1 VVRELAYTFKNQ
13 SLRQKHASRV
23 SFYTTDIC
31 CMMFEV
37 LMVMNNTVIGQKS
50 TDIAEY
56 AVTSVYHD
64 DL

>member
-1 VVRELAYTFKNQ
+1 MVRELAYTCKNQ
-13 SLRQKHASRV
+13 SLRQKHASCV
-23 SFYTTDIC
+23 SLYTTDIC

-37 LMVMNNTVIGQKS
+37 LMVMNNTVVWQKS

-64 DL
+64 VL